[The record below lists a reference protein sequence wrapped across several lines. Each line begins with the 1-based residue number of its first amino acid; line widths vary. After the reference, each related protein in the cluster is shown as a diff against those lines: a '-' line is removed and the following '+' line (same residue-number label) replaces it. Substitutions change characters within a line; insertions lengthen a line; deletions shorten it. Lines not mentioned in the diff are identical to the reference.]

1 MAFLLAGLSLLAT
14 VQAAKVNPVLVPN
27 GCASLPNLQQT
38 GPASGFAGPWNIVVD
53 QCVNTTAIDNACTI
67 EGFADVAVP
76 ITLDG
81 QTDVKSGFVRPTTTQ
96 YSLLKVGKMLIKNLQ
111 VSIVNQKLEAKS
123 YLICTS
129 GIGFEAMVF
138 YDNENDYLPINITS
152 NPASAQLKWGQAE
165 DDSEPVDAYY
175 HYIDG
180 KKQDG
185 IFLGANNVTSWGIQ
199 LQENVPGTGGS
210 PMWQLRLLGPGSED
224 QKTGKALKEREYETF
239 IRIDGS

>member
-14 VQAAKVNPVLVPN
+14 VQAANVKPVLVPN

-67 EGFADVAVP
+67 EGFGDMAVP
-76 ITLDG
+76 ITLDD
-81 QTDVKSGFVRPTTTQ
+81 QPDVKSGFV
-96 YSLLKVGKMLIKNLQ
+96 
-111 VSIVNQKLEAKS
+111 SIVSQKLGAKS

-138 YDNENDYLPINITS
+138 YDNQNDYLPINITS

-165 DDSEPVDAYY
+165 DESEPVDAYY

-199 LQENVPGTGGS
+199 LQENVPGTGGI

-224 QKTGKALKEREYETF
+224 QKTGKALKEGEYKTF